1 MQLWHESKV
10 IICIASQA
18 ISFLHIDML
27 QYGHIL
33 SHNIIHSYYFCKPI
47 CLYVVQDRFQV

>member
-18 ISFLHIDML
+18 IFFLHIDML